1 MHVPALLVAIPLL
14 AGSAGAIVFF
24 DHIGPAFTFLT
35 ASGAWLAWLAGV
47 AAAGQDDRGEATIA
61 VAIGALLTG
70 MSLGAGATRDAYEPP
85 LLRWFARTAVAEPVV
100 VHGVLREDAA
110 LGPFGVSLTLDVLSI
125 ASLGGQRPVLHGT
138 DDSSRIGGVRLSIG
152 GALMAERVS
161 EWCAGRRVRVP
172 AFLRRPST
180 YLNPGTPDE
189 RRSLARRGIVLVG
202 SVKSATL
209 VEVVGRGTILAEAT
223 AAIRAWIRRRMW
235 RYVGRHDPTSAGA
248 TTAVLIGDRSGLPTQ
263 DERRL
268 QEAGTYHV
276 IAISGGN
283 IAILAVLAM
292 FLCRLVLIPSRVA
305 AVFTAGGL
313 FFYGMIAAS
322 GASVSRAVTVAAVML
337 TARALDRRGSSL
349 NAVGV
354 AAAVA
359 VAWSP
364 VVVFD
369 AGFLLSFGA
378 TVGILL
384 GVPPLSAVLDGRN
397 AQSRLGTPT
406 ATRLWRRL
414 RTSAWLLSAATIS
427 AEVAVAPVGAA
438 FFSRV
443 PLAGLLLNFAAI
455 PLMTCIQ
462 IGGLAIAAC
471 AGWLDPL
478 ARGVAA
484 SVHLAATGLFQS
496 ARLIDVAPWL
506 SLEVRP
512 PAFWVI
518 AAYYS
523 ALLFLL
529 HARIRKPA
537 AVLLASAAAV
547 MLGGPDLATR
557 DAVPRGTAPL
567 RVVVLDVGQ
576 GDASVVSLPQGRT
589 LVIDAG
595 GLAPLSPAASDS
607 DDIAFDTGERIVT
620 PALRA
625 LGVSHIDGFVI
636 THGDPDHLLGAKG
649 VLRHVK
655 AASIWEGV
663 PVPPHP
669 GLRALADLARE
680 RSLTWR
686 TVQAGDRER
695 AGDVETR
702 ILHPPPPDW
711 ERQRVRNEDSVVL
724 ELRIGSVS
732 IVLPG
737 DIGHEGE
744 RAILPRLEPG
754 RLVILKAPHHGSATS
769 STQAL
774 LDTLRPAAVIFSC
787 GRDNRFGHPHPA
799 VVERYRAIGSAM
811 FSTASDGAVTVE
823 TDGTTV
829 DVRGWTGRRVTFGR

>member
-1 MHVPALLVAIPLL
+1 
-14 AGSAGAIVFF
+14 
-24 DHIGPAFTFLT
+24 
-35 ASGAWLAWLAGV
+35 
-47 AAAGQDDRGEATIA
+47 
-61 VAIGALLTG
+61 
-70 MSLGAGATRDAYEPP
+70 
-85 LLRWFARTAVAEPVV
+85 
-100 VHGVLREDAA
+100 
-110 LGPFGVSLTLDVLSI
+110 
-125 ASLGGQRPVLHGT
+125 
-138 DDSSRIGGVRLSIG
+138 
-152 GALMAERVS
+152 
-161 EWCAGRRVRVP
+161 
-172 AFLRRPST
+172 
-180 YLNPGTPDE
+180 
-189 RRSLARRGIVLVG
+189 
-202 SVKSATL
+202 
-209 VEVVGRGTILAEAT
+209 
-223 AAIRAWIRRRMW
+223 
-235 RYVGRHDPTSAGA
+235 
-248 TTAVLIGDRSGLPTQ
+248 
-263 DERRL
+263 
-268 QEAGTYHV
+268 
-276 IAISGGN
+276 
-283 IAILAVLAM
+283 
-292 FLCRLVLIPSRVA
+292 VLIPSRVA

-337 TARALDRRGSSL
+337 TARALDQRGSSL

-384 GVPPLSAVLDGRN
+384 GVPRLSAVLDGR
-397 AQSRLGTPT
+397 AARRRAGTPHT
-406 ATRLWRRL
+406 TSTRLLRRL
-414 RTSAWLLSAATIS
+414 RTSAWLLCAATVA

-455 PLMTCIQ
+455 PLMTCVQ
-462 IGGLAIAAC
+462 VGGLAIAAC

-478 ARGVAA
+478 ARAA
-484 SVHLAATGLFQS
+484 AVSVHLAASGLFQS
-496 ARLIDVAPWL
+496 TRLIDVAPWL

-512 PAFWVI
+512 PSWWVI

-523 ALLFLL
+523 ALLFLFHGRL
-529 HARIRKPA
+529 RKPA
-537 AVLLASAAAV
+537 AGVLVSAAAV
-547 MLGGPDLATR
+547 MLSGPDLAAR

-567 RVVVLDVGQ
+567 RLVVLDVGQ
-576 GDASVVSLPQGRT
+576 GDASVVSLPQRRT
-589 LVIDAG
+589 VLIDAG
-595 GLAPLSPAASDS
+595 GLAPLSQATGHN
-607 DDIAFDTGERIVT
+607 DDIAFDIGERVVT

-669 GLRALADLARE
+669 GLRALTDFARE
-680 RSLTWR
+680 RSMTWR

-695 AGDVETR
+695 AGDVEIR
-702 ILHPPPPDW
+702 VLHPPPPDW

-754 RLVILKAPHHGSATS
+754 RLVVLKAPHHGSATS
-769 STQAL
+769 STKAL

-799 VVERYRAIGSAM
+799 VVERYRAIGSAT

-829 DVRGWTGRRVTFGR
+829 EVRGWTGRRARFGGSHLP